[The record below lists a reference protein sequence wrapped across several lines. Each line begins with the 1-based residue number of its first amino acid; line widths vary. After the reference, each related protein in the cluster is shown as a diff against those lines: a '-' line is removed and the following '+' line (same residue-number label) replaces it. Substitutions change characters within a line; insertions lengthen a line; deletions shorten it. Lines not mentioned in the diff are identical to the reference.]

1 MALGFADYAD
11 LDGLGLAALIRRGSV
26 SERDVME
33 TALAAI
39 EHLNPALNAV
49 TLTMRPQAEAAI
61 AAGLPDGPF
70 RGVPF
75 LLKDLSPTAAGVP
88 TTGGS
93 RFFAVGPR
101 SYDTEIV
108 RRWRSAGLL
117 MVGKTNTPECGS
129 SGSTEPVATGP
140 THNPWRRGFSPG
152 GSSGGSAAAV
162 AAGIVPVAHA
172 SDGGGSI
179 RGPASCCG
187 LVGLKPTRGR
197 NSLAP
202 DAGEAWQG
210 FVAEHVVSRSVR
222 DTAALL
228 DATAGYCPG
237 DPHIAPLPSRPFLA
251 EVGAAPGR
259 LRIGVA
265 LSAMAGQTLHP
276 QARMAAEKAARLLAD
291 LGHEV
296 AEVSPEYD
304 AQLLL
309 DAFMTFF
316 AAGVGHAIEEQAA
329 ASGRTP
335 SPDLIERNNLWLW
348 EQSKRLG
355 STDYLRAIAK
365 VNVVCRQFA
374 RFFTGH
380 DIWLT
385 PTTADPPPPHGHLH
399 ADMDDVPEFFR
410 RLWRFNPVQWVY
422 NATGHPAITV
432 PFHWTE
438 EGLPIGVMLGGGF
451 GEEAVLLRVASQI
464 EQAAPWRHLHPPVSL
479 WSQPS
484 PPP

>member
-1 MALGFADYAD
+1 MALGFAEYAD
-11 LDGLGLAALIRRGSV
+11 LDGLGLAALIRGGAV
-26 SERDVME
+26 SEREVME

-39 EHLNPALNAV
+39 ERLNPTLNAV
-49 TLTMRPQAEAAI
+49 TLTMRPQAEVAL
-61 AAGLPDGPF
+61 AAGLPDGPYH
-70 RGVPF
+70 GVPF
-75 LLKDLSPTAAGVP
+75 LLKDLSPTATGVP
-88 TTGGS
+88 TSGGS
-93 RFFAVGPR
+93 RFFVSGPR
-101 SYDTEIV
+101 TYDTEIV
-108 RRWRSAGLL
+108 RRWRRTGLL
-117 MVGKTNTPECGS
+117 FVGKSNTPECGS

-140 THNPWRRGFSPG
+140 THNPWRPGFSPG

-228 DATAGYCPG
+228 DATAGPCPG
-237 DPHIAPLPSRPFLA
+237 DPHMAPPPARPFLA

-265 LSAMAGQTLHP
+265 LHTMAGQTLHP
-276 QARMAAEKAARLLAD
+276 EARQAAENAARLLAD

-296 AEVSPEYD
+296 EPVSPDYD
-304 AQLLL
+304 AELLL

-316 AAGVGHAIEEQAA
+316 AAGVGHAIEEKAA
-329 ASGRTP
+329 ATGRVP
-335 SPDLIERNNLWLW
+335 SPSLIEQNNLWLW
-348 EQSKRLG
+348 EQSKHIG
-355 STDYLRAIAK
+355 CTDYLRAVFK
-365 VNVVCRQFA
+365 LNTVCRQFA
-374 RFFTGH
+374 RFFTGY

-399 ADMDDVPEFFR
+399 ADTDDVPEFFR

-422 NATGHPAITV
+422 NATGQPAITV
-432 PFHWTE
+432 PLHWTAD
-438 EGLPIGVMLGGGF
+438 GLPIGVMLGAGF
-451 GEEAVLLRVASQI
+451 GEDVVLLRLAAQI
-464 EQAAPWRHLHPPVSL
+464 EQAAPWRHHHPPVSL
-479 WSQPS
+479 WSVA
-484 PPP
+484 